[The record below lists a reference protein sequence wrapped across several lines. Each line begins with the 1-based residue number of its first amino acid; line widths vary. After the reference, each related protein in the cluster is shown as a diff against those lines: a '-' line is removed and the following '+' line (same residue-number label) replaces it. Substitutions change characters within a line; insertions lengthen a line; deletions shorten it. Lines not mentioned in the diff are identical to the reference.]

1 MHISKENLDDISE
14 LVNIGMGK
22 GAAMLNSL
30 LESHITLNAP
40 VITLVRE
47 ADLKR
52 ALNKY
57 LNQELFAAQ
66 MSFYGDFNGDAQ
78 LIFSHECAGKLVH
91 ALLGVGVETRLD
103 DMDSLRAETLNE
115 VGNIVINSIIG
126 TISNELN
133 LSMKFSIPCCMQG
146 NFENIVGG
154 DIAGTHEGVLHACVH
169 FVVAELKIEG
179 DIIMFLGIDSLRKLV
194 EAIERYRKNL

>member
-1 MHISKENLDDISE
+1 MHISQENLDDIAE

-22 GAAMLNSL
+22 GASMLNRL
-30 LESHITLNAP
+30 LESHITLHAP
-40 VITLVRE
+40 VITLVRGSE
-47 ADLKR
+47 LKR
-52 ALNKY
+52 ELNHY
-57 LNQELFAAQ
+57 IDQELFAVQ
-66 MSFYGDFNGDAQ
+66 MSFSGDFNGDAR

-133 LSMKFSIPCCMQG
+133 LTMKFSIPCCMQG
-146 NFENIVGG
+146 NFENIVVSNV
-154 DIAGTHEGVLHACVH
+154 AGAHDGFLHACVH

-179 DIIMFLGIDSLRKLV
+179 DIIMFLGMDSIRKLP
-194 EAIERYRKNL
+194 EAIEQYRNDL